1 MTSKRFFALRYKN
14 TLPLTIT
21 RAFTLLVAC
30 IATPIVSHA
39 EEIGVTENAIVVGGV
54 LDLKGQSRGL
64 GQGMKTGIEAA
75 FKDQEIQGKF
85 IQYVTL
91 NDSYTPTIT
100 EQSTRRLI
108 DEGIFAM
115 LGNVG
120 TPTAKVSLPLLA
132 EANVPAVGFFTGA
145 GLLRPDKGNVVN
157 YRASYIQEAASVIN
171 QAINNGIKATEICA
185 FVQNDAYGMAGVQ
198 GIKMALAK
206 QPRTRKII
214 KALDQLLAK
223 EGENPERNNIGPVGV
238 YQRNT
243 LSSRAGY
250 DSLKQW
256 EQQQNTEC
264 KLVVSVGTYNAIGRF
279 AGYSRYKDND
289 WMISAVSFT
298 GADNLK
304 AVLGEFGVTDKII
317 ITQVV
322 PELNSTLAIV
332 RNARRDLGDQFG
344 YVSLEGYI
352 VGKMFLHAL
361 RQIDGEI
368 TRDKF
373 LAVIQGQQFQVE
385 GLALSFSDS
394 NQGSELVTMTYFSDN
409 EFTQMAYS
417 DWQ

>member
-1 MTSKRFFALRYKN
+1 MLFKRPLLSAL
-14 TLPLTIT
+14 
-21 RAFTLLVAC
+21 TLLSFC
-30 IATPIVSHA
+30 IATPLISQA
-39 EEIGVTENAIVVGGV
+39 EEIGINDKTIKVGGV
-54 LDLKGQSRGL
+54 LDLEGQSRGL
-64 GQGMKTGIEAA
+64 GQGMKTGILAA
-75 FKDQEIQGKF
+75 FKGVKVQGKR

-91 NDSYTPTIT
+91 NDSYTPSIT
-100 EQSTRRLI
+100 EKSTRRLI
-108 DEGIFAM
+108 DEGVFAM

-120 TPTAKVSLPLLA
+120 TPTAKVALPILA
-132 EANVPAVGFFTGA
+132 DAKVPAIGFFTGA
-145 GLLRPDKGNVVN
+145 GLLRPGKGKVIN

-171 QAINNGIKATEICA
+171 KALDNGINVSEICA
-185 FVQNDAYGMAGVQ
+185 YVQNDAYGMAGVE
-198 GIKMALAK
+198 GIKLALAK

-243 LSSRAGY
+243 LASRAGY

-256 EQQQNTEC
+256 EQQQNTQC

-279 AGYSRYKDND
+279 AGYSRYKQDD

-304 AVLGEFGVTDKII
+304 AVLGQFGVTDKII

-322 PELNSTLAIV
+322 PKLDSNIEIV
-332 RNARRDLGDQFG
+332 RNARRDLGENFG

-352 VGKMFLHAL
+352 VGKMFVNAL
-361 RQIDGEI
+361 QKIDGPI
-368 TRDKF
+368 TRKK
-373 LAVIQGQQFQVE
+373 LLGVIEGKQFKVD
-385 GLALSFSDS
+385 GLALSFTRS

-409 EFTQMAYS
+409 DFTQMAYT
-417 DWQ
+417 DWR